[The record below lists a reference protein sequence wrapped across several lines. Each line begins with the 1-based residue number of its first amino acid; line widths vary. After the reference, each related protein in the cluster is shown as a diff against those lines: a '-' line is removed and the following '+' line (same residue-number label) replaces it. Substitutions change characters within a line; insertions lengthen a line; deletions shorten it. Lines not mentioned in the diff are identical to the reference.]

1 MNDPLSYKIIVVAF
15 LPSVCSQTRQGA
27 ALSLPVMLWMG
38 YSFFFPE
45 WLIEVSDLIVGAV
58 VFGRNS

>member
-1 MNDPLSYKIIVVAF
+1 
-15 LPSVCSQTRQGA
+15 
-27 ALSLPVMLWMG
+27 MLWMG